1 MTTVEAWLFVP
12 RQCWLTDAPISVDG
26 EDDDDHAAGTD
37 ECVTKQD
44 VEVCEIVLEIITSTA
59 YNTLTPWDLPW

>member
-44 VEVCEIVLEIITSTA
+44 VEVCEIVLEIIT
-59 YNTLTPWDLPW
+59 